1 MKVWLCVR
9 LNKES
14 VDAGG
19 TAVIQLVHLDT
30 HVFLYTGLSALR
42 LV

>member
-14 VDAGG
+14 VDAAG